1 MTLVML
7 NYIAVVLLNY
17 GMASLCITAGMLKGE
32 MKMYNYTGPDE
43 IVSITEYEPKKRN
56 EYYMTW
62 YIKDVPGV
70 ESKQFPT
77 FEAGLKF
84 ALELDK
90 DENLD
95 CRSFV
100 KKIKV

>member
-1 MTLVML
+1 ML
-7 NYIAVVLLNY
+7 
-17 GMASLCITAGMLKGE
+17 GDK
-32 MKMYNYTGPDE
+32 
-43 IVSITEYEPKKRN
+43 
-56 EYYMTW
+56 YYMTW

-77 FEAGLKF
+77 FEAGMKF
-84 ALELDK
+84 AKELDK

-100 KKIKV
+100 KKIRA